1 MQNGVL
7 WRKEARLVKK
17 LAELKSI
24 DCASALSIFFASK
37 THKLLLQPESGLQL
51 MSDGYILEDLLAE
64 LKHRY
69 EPSDSKAFDPL
80 ALGDCPFVD
89 GR

>member
-17 LAELKSI
+17 LAELKNI
-24 DCASALSIFFASK
+24 DCTSALSIFFASN

-64 LKHRY
+64 L
-69 EPSDSKAFDPL
+69 E
-80 ALGDCPFVD
+80 
-89 GR
+89 